1 LHPLRKLD
9 RASASPLSSGPA
21 WIAGGLVVAEAGG
34 RGAAAG
40 GVFLPRLALLPEPDR
55 RGGAAAFL

>member
-1 LHPLRKLD
+1 LQPLRKLD
-9 RASASPLSSGPA
+9 RASTPPLSLGPA